1 MSEEF
6 QERDNQTATRVPS
19 VGGILVELVAALAKR
34 SRTELERAAVQGR
47 NSMDAR
53 QLKRDRDVMLTK
65 LGREVLALV
74 DGGEV
79 DHPGLV
85 RGATRVRELEERI
98 AASPEASE
106 DEGI

>member
-1 MSEEF
+1 MSEQV
-6 QERDNQTATRVPS
+6 QEHDNQTAATIPTM
-19 VGGILVELVAALAKR
+19 GGILVELVSALAKR
-34 SRTELERAAVQGR
+34 SRTELGRAANQGR
-47 NSMDAR
+47 QSMDAR

-85 RGATRVRELEERI
+85 RGANRVRELEERI
-98 AASPEASE
+98 ASTDAVTQESGA
-106 DEGI
+106 